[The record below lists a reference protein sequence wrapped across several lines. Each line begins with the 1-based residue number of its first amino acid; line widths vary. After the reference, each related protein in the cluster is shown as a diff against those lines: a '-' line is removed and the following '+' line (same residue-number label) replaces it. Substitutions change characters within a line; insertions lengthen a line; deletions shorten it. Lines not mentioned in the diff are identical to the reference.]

1 MKEIHGIDLSS
12 LQIIKLKSVNFS
24 SKTDS
29 LSMEVTNHSFSGSH
43 RIELKN
49 FKTWD
54 QDQEKFPNHGPDWTR
69 TNKNLKISD
78 RFGPAGPWIPAK

>member
-29 LSMEVTNHSFSGSH
+29 LSMEVTNHSFSGIQ
-43 RIELKN
+43 RIEVILTKKRPIIEFEPMNQGSTDKN
-49 FKTWD
+49 RMI
-54 QDQEKFPNHGPDWTR
+54 PDRAVPSW
-69 TNKNLKISD
+69 S
-78 RFGPAGPWIPAK
+78 

>member
-29 LSMEVTNHSFSGSH
+29 LSMEVTNHSFSGIQ
-43 RIELKN
+43 RIEVILTKKRPIIE
-49 FKTWD
+49 F
-54 QDQEKFPNHGPDWTR
+54 EPI
-69 TNKNLKISD
+69 NKLNSGNSTTHIDATHAFS
-78 RFGPAGPWIPAK
+78 